1 MSHSVRPAEVT
12 LPQSDIVFNA
22 DISFSFFYLLGVYN
36 MIIIMLTKHLWSSSR
51 RKIIKAFWIV
61 ENNIHIVY
69 WGFIKLLLNN

>member
-36 MIIIMLTKHLWSSSR
+36 MIIIMLTKHLWSS
-51 RKIIKAFWIV
+51 KIIKAFWIV